1 MFGFHP
7 LNLAFRLV
15 LELAAIAALAV
26 GGYAVGE
33 LVVDS
38 GVFPWVLAIGL
49 PLTAIA
55 AWGVFNVPGDR
66 SRSGE
71 APVPVVGIVRLIVEL
86 DVFGAAVVVVWFAN
100 PAYAVA
106 LGACVVI
113 HYGLSLDRI
122 RWLLT
127 NEVVPKRS

>member
-1 MFGFHP
+1 MMFGFHP
-7 LNLAFRLV
+7 LNLAFRLG

-26 GGYAVGE
+26 GGFALGE
-33 LVVDS
+33 LAAES

-49 PLTAIA
+49 PLAGMT
-55 AWGVFNVPGDR
+55 AWGVFNVPGDQ

-71 APVPVVGIVRLIVEL
+71 APVPVRGIVRLIVEL
-86 DVFGAAVVVVWFAN
+86 DVFSAAVVVVWFAI
-100 PAYAVA
+100 PAYAIA

-122 RWLLT
+122 RWLL
-127 NEVVPKRS
+127 EH